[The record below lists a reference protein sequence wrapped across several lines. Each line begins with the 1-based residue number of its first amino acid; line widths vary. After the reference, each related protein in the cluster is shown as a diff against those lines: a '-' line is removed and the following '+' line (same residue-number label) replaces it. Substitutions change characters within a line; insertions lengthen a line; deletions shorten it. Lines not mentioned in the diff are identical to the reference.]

1 MKAFA
6 TRVRVVAGCRLGLA
20 ILLAHFWFVPPLRAE
35 TPAKDEQL
43 LKEQLDKARQEI
55 ERLKAENARL
65 RGETPSSNPVP
76 PAPVPP
82 PPPPNPPSA
91 GPSTPGPVAPLPSPQ
106 PAGTTVVVPAPIAEG
121 TRVTANQLLAD
132 YRGSAIGGDARY
144 KGRRIQVEGTVR
156 SFKKL
161 FASMLWDVQLEAG
174 DALGV
179 LRCRVTFPGIS
190 DFRGEGS
197 SILEGRRPFRAWK
210 QLLFKGDKVVLE
222 GRCEGLDGATIEFR
236 ECRPVGS
243 GS

>member
-20 ILLAHFWFVPPLRAE
+20 ILLAHSWFVPPLRAE

-43 LKEQLDKARQEI
+43 LKEQLDTARQEI

-65 RGETPSSNPVP
+65 RGETAPSNPVP
-76 PAPVPP
+76 PAPAVPP
-82 PPPPNPPSA
+82 PLNPPSA
-91 GPSTPGPVAPLPSPQ
+91 VSPSPGPAAPVPAPQ
-106 PAGTTVVVPAPIAEG
+106 PLASTVVVPAPIAEG
-121 TRVTANQLLAD
+121 TRVTASQLLAD
-132 YRGSAIGGDARY
+132 YRVSAIGGDARY
-144 KGRRIQVEGTVR
+144 KGRRILVEGTVR

-161 FASMLWDVQLEAG
+161 FASMVWDVQLEAG

-179 LRCRVTFPGIS
+179 LRCRMTFPGIS

-210 QLLFKGDKVVLE
+210 QLLSKGDTVVLE

-236 ECRPVGS
+236 ECRPLNS
-243 GS
+243 GP